1 MSIPVGDKSF
11 KKGGKSNSKDPVQ
24 IAREKAAK
32 ARGLGDGA
40 CVFQLT
46 GGKLRTHMIKNSCV
60 AVQNGQHKAFRYV
73 KGVKTIKQSEQ
84 GDLSGLRMEAIV
96 FRKGKIVASDISLKD
111 YLRAHP
117 DNIENGGTVFY
128 EYNAVT
134 AADNNLKLELAKD
147 EAKYMAAKGLD
158 DDKAYLMAK
167 HLRIQ
172 NIDVLSISEI
182 RMFLR
187 TVAEQN
193 PELFNEMIVSPAPKL
208 FSLLVDALT
217 EGKVEFINNGKT
229 LAYRGSQGSLLE
241 VPMNDT
247 DAKLDYVVRWM
258 MSDEAG
264 ADFTKSL
271 EA

>member
-1 MSIPVGDKSF
+1 MSIPVGEKSF
-11 KKGGKSNSKDPVQ
+11 KKGSNSKSKDPVQ

-60 AVQNGQHKAFRYV
+60 AMVKGQHEAYRYV
-73 KGVKTIKQSEQ
+73 KGIKTIKELEQ
-84 GDLSGLRMEAIV
+84 GNLSGLRMEAIV
-96 FRKGKIVASDISLKD
+96 FRKGKIVATDIALKE

-117 DNIENGGTVFY
+117 DNRVNGGNVFY
-128 EYNAVT
+128 EYNAVQE
-134 AADNNLKLELAKD
+134 AEHNLNLELAKD

-167 HLRIQ
+167 HLRIK
-172 NIDVLSISEI
+172 NIDVLSINEI
-182 RMFLR
+182 RLFLR

-193 PELFNEMIVSPAPKL
+193 PVLFNEMIVSPAPKL

-217 EGKVEFINNGKT
+217 EGKVEFINGGKS
-229 LAYRGSQGSLLE
+229 LVYKGSQGSLLE
-241 VPMNDT
+241 VPMGDT
-247 DAKLDYVVRWM
+247 DAKLDYTVRWM